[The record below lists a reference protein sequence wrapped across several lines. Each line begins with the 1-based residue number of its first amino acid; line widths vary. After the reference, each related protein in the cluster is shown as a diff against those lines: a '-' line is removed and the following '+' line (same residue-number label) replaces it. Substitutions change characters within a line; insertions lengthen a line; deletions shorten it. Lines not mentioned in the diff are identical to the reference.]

1 MKADDILRFGQI
13 MAHLLA
19 SRDEQVPIE
28 TLFERAATLARL
40 QDQVWLGTS
49 DNLPRRLEG
58 TLNPRAVLLTGR
70 SLFAQA
76 QPKPECDDT
85 HNDERHQTRRQ
96 KKLEIVV

>member
-1 MKADDILRFGQI
+1 MKADDILRFEQI

-49 DNLPRRLEG
+49 RNLPRRLEG
-58 TLNPRAVLLTGR
+58 YST
-70 SLFAQA
+70 
-76 QPKPECDDT
+76 PEPSC
-85 HNDERHQTRRQ
+85 
-96 KKLEIVV
+96 

>member
-1 MKADDILRFGQI
+1 MKADDILRFGRI
-13 MAHLLA
+13 MGHLLA

-58 TLNPRAVLLTGR
+58 TLNP
-70 SLFAQA
+70 
-76 QPKPECDDT
+76 
-85 HNDERHQTRRQ
+85 
-96 KKLEIVV
+96 

>member
-19 SRDEQVPIE
+19 RRDEQVPIE
-28 TLFERAATLARL
+28 ALFERAATLARL

-58 TLNPRAVLLTGR
+58 TFNP
-70 SLFAQA
+70 
-76 QPKPECDDT
+76 
-85 HNDERHQTRRQ
+85 
-96 KKLEIVV
+96 

>member
-19 SRDEQVPIE
+19 SRDERVPIE

-40 QDQVWLGTS
+40 QGQVWLGTS

-58 TLNPRAVLLTGR
+58 TFNSEP
-70 SLFAQA
+70 S
-76 QPKPECDDT
+76 C
-85 HNDERHQTRRQ
+85 
-96 KKLEIVV
+96 